1 MMKIGNWYV
10 RRNQTKRQNS
20 VAGEDGFSIP
30 MFFNNLCGKN
40 FSGEKYRD
48 YIKYIAFGEMG
59 FKPGEIML
67 YRNGTLVRTGKINIE
82 K

>member
-1 MMKIGNWYV
+1 MLDEI
-10 RRNQTKRQNS
+10 RQNGKT
-20 VAGEDGFSIP
+20 VLLGFSIS

-48 YIKYIAFGEMG
+48 YIRYIAFGEMG
-59 FKPGEIML
+59 FKPGEITL
-67 YRNGTLVRTGKINIE
+67 YRNGVQVWTGKINIE

>member
-1 MMKIGNWYV
+1 MKIGNWYV

-20 VAGEDGFSIP
+20 VVRRGWFSIS

-48 YIKYIAFGEMG
+48 YIRYIAFGEWVSSLE
-59 FKPGEIML
+59 KSHSTVTE
-67 YRNGTLVRTGKINIE
+67 YR
-82 K
+82 